1 MIRLTLVSL
10 CMVCST
16 MGFPNGAPD
25 LACKGMKPG
34 HLPTTTSGTNP
45 FMLNISSTTYK
56 PGDTVTGELYGPAG
70 SDGMFKGFLIEVGTQ
85 NSVDQE
91 EEAVGEFVSLDSSIQ
106 KHVCGNAAITHINN
120 KEKTRVS
127 FSWKAPQETAGT
139 LYFRATVVQKFFPSK
154 YWLGA
159 FSVAITPA

>member
-1 MIRLTLVSL
+1 
-10 CMVCST
+10 

-56 PGDTVTGELYGPAG
+56 PGDTVT
-70 SDGMFKGFLIEVGTQ
+70 VGTQ

-106 KHVCGNAAITHINN
+106 KHVCGNSHSRT
-120 KEKTRVS
+120 EV
-127 FSWKAPQETAGT
+127 
-139 LYFRATVVQKFFPSK
+139 FPKQILVGCFLSCH
-154 YWLGA
+154 YPGIDL
-159 FSVAITPA
+159 